1 MIEYLSNEH
10 YIHVRIVLLIMN
22 NGNAFEYPM
31 LIAAKFKVN
40 VNSVVLPFTVIS
52 QLFIFIILNKK
63 LCQSLIGWK
72 GSTTFQGQHQLIL
85 YLLTLSSLLIDKEH
99 LVENTSVLKFASI
112 VVKLCWL
119 RLVFTGQPT
128 SF

>member
-1 MIEYLSNEH
+1 MIEYLSNEN

-31 LIAAKFKVN
+31 LIAVKFKVN
-40 VNSVVLPFTVIS
+40 INSVVLPFTVIS
-52 QLFIFIILNKK
+52 QLFIFIILIKK
-63 LCQSLIGWK
+63 LCKSLIGWK
-72 GSTTFQGQHQLIL
+72 GSTTFQGQNQLIL
-85 YLLTLSSLLIDKEH
+85 YLLTLSSLLIDKDH

>member
-31 LIAAKFKVN
+31 LIAVKFKVN
-40 VNSVVLPFTVIS
+40 INSVVLPFTVIS
-52 QLFIFIILNKK
+52 QLFIFIILIKK
-63 LCQSLIGWK
+63 LCKSLIGWK
-72 GSTTFQGQHQLIL
+72 GSTTFQGQNQLIL
-85 YLLTLSSLLIDKEH
+85 YLLTLSSLLIDKDH